1 MKSSPRPAAGRILC
15 ALALAACLLVL
26 PLSGCVTPPQDSS
39 DTTASDSD
47 PSASSYIDLDA
58 LMKKIT
64 ASLDSRSHQITGKPE
79 DLESL
84 GFDPEDIQDFAI
96 SYRDGDYGVGDVY
109 IILPKEGE
117 EHQQNVIN
125 SLKERKDERIR
136 ESASYDIYNSAE
148 ISENGVIFQQGKY
161 QILLMT
167 DDNDAIRTIIEN
179 EIPNDFSNR

>member
-1 MKSSPRPAAGRILC
+1 MKYSPHLTLCRIGC
-15 ALALAACLLVL
+15 ALALAVCLLVL
-26 PLSGCVTPPQDSS
+26 PLSGCVTPPQSS
-39 DTTASDSD
+39 DETASSSD
-47 PSASSYIDLDA
+47 EAPSRVDLDA
-58 LMKKIT
+58 LMKKLT
-64 ASLDSRSHQITGKPE
+64 SSLGSRSHQITVKPE

-96 SYRDGDYGVGDVY
+96 TYRDGDYGVGDVY

-136 ESASYDIYNSAE
+136 ESSTYDIYNSAE
-148 ISENGVIFQQGKY
+148 ISENGVLFQQGDY

-167 DDNDAIRTIIEN
+167 DNNDAIRSIIEN
-179 EIPNDFSNR
+179 EIPNRFTDR